1 MKSKLSKRAFLFIA
15 ILTLTA
21 AATFGI
27 GYLIFSNFRHL
38 IYQNFGKSSLALA
51 SSVATFIETDIDS
64 YRDLSETE
72 DYSLGQFDE
81 TYYTEMLVLF
91 QKLKKDSGATF
102 LYTMK
107 KVSADEFAYVLD
119 AELPESDSFSALG
132 SRGISWDHLKSAF
145 DSGTSGYSEMEYDP
159 VWKVTM
165 MTALAPIVDPRD
177 GEIIGV
183 VGVDVADDQVIPLI
197 RRIQNILVLG
207 MSMFVIVLSIVIYN
221 LFESRVEALELDY
234 LTGLFSKRYFD
245 KRLRLGIVDA
255 RLKAIP
261 LSMMMLDVDSFKG
274 INDQFGHQS
283 GDKVLKEIADLLK
296 KSTRRSDVCARYGG
310 DEFAILLPDSD
321 LENSRIVA
329 RRIIENLEH
338 IQFRPNETTAIDL
351 SLSIGISLWESGI
364 SKEELESRAD
374 QAMYHSKE
382 QGKNRISEFRDD
394 GSIQTIL
401 PH

>member
-1 MKSKLSKRAFLFIA
+1 
-15 ILTLTA
+15 
-21 AATFGI
+21 
-27 GYLIFSNFRHL
+27 
-38 IYQNFGKSSLALA
+38 
-51 SSVATFIETDIDS
+51 
-64 YRDLSETE
+64 
-72 DYSLGQFDE
+72 
-81 TYYTEMLVLF
+81 
-91 QKLKKDSGATF
+91 
-102 LYTMK
+102 
-107 KVSADEFAYVLD
+107 
-119 AELPESDSFSALG
+119 
-132 SRGISWDHLKSAF
+132 
-145 DSGTSGYSEMEYDP
+145 
-159 VWKVTM
+159 
-165 MTALAPIVDPRD
+165 
-177 GEIIGV
+177 
-183 VGVDVADDQVIPLI
+183 
-197 RRIQNILVLG
+197 
-207 MSMFVIVLSIVIYN
+207 
-221 LFESRVEALELDY
+221 
-234 LTGLFSKRYFD
+234 
-245 KRLRLGIVDA
+245 
-255 RLKAIP
+255 
-261 LSMMMLDVDSFKG
+261 VDSFKG